1 LRDEHEGQVFSAA
14 AFDLSGAEDAPAV
27 SVDQDGNDLPGMKD
41 MLALDAIEV
50 FYTGGFELLKEFG
63 VEVAFMIL
71 RQKIED
77 ITGKQLVL
85 MKLNRVGFEGNGH
98 EEAWLYFA
106 HNYSIGYCF
115 L

>member
-1 LRDEHEGQVFSAA
+1 MIG
-14 AFDLSGAEDAPAV
+14 
-27 SVDQDGNDLPGMKD
+27 

-50 FYTGGFELLKEFG
+50 FNAGGFELLKEFS

-71 RQKIED
+71 RQKIKD

-85 MKLNRVGFEGNGH
+85 KKLNRVGFEGNGH
-98 EEAWLYFA
+98 DASRLDFA
-106 HNYSIGYCF
+106 HNYTIGYCF